1 MKPFPRRLVCL
12 EPCPLHFPRLKS
24 LGHQHQWSTWS
35 TMPSNGFIHR
45 NYALI
50 WNFPKLGQLESQ
62 KTATSGTKNVHVHSG
77 NISEIPWQVESQ
89 AILIFNKLLQ
99 VTVGYVLRFEPHV
112 EANGLDGLADCAVAL
127 PQLKHRDPT
136 ALEENSRIW
145 NSAQYWNMS
154 WSFVSFFLLFDSA
167 EVSLSSLVC
176 RMGLHPT
183 LPGPGL
189 PSQFCTTMT
198 RFIDIKQLAH
208 HPVAAQGQEVGC
220 LRWSHRLHLGPP
232 PANQQ
237 PIYLQSQQS
246 NQSPWASCFVQ

>member
-1 MKPFPRRLVCL
+1 MICKSSGANFSFDWWPATAETMRSHSFGRKRSDLKFRTKLRVWSLRWSAVSLFLVVWFC
-12 EPCPLHFPRLKS
+12 S
-24 LGHQHQWSTWS
+24 
-35 TMPSNGFIHR
+35 
-45 NYALI
+45 
-50 WNFPKLGQLESQ
+50 
-62 KTATSGTKNVHVHSG
+62 
-77 NISEIPWQVESQ
+77 
-89 AILIFNKLLQ
+89 
-99 VTVGYVLRFEPHV
+99 
-112 EANGLDGLADCAVAL
+112 
-127 PQLKHRDPT
+127 
-136 ALEENSRIW
+136 
-145 NSAQYWNMS
+145 
-154 WSFVSFFLLFDSA
+154 

-220 LRWSHRLHLGPP
+220 LRWSHRLHLRPP

-246 NQSPWASCFVQ
+246 NQSLWASCFVQ

>member
-1 MKPFPRRLVCL
+1 MQIVRCEL
-12 EPCPLHFPRLKS
+12 
-24 LGHQHQWSTWS
+24 
-35 TMPSNGFIHR
+35 
-45 NYALI
+45 LI
-50 WNFPKLGQLESQ
+50 WL
-62 KTATSGTKNVHVHSG
+62 
-77 NISEIPWQVESQ
+77 
-89 AILIFNKLLQ
+89 
-99 VTVGYVLRFEPHV
+99 
-112 EANGLDGLADCAVAL
+112 VAL
-127 PQLKHRDPT
+127 PQLKRCDPT
-136 ALEENSRIW
+136 ALEENGQIW
-145 NSAQYWNMS
+145 NSAQNWGFEV
-154 WSFVSFFLLFDSA
+154 WCDLLFLSFFVVWFCS

-220 LRWSHRLHLGPP
+220 LRWSHRLHLRPP

-246 NQSPWASCFVQ
+246 NQSLWASCFVQ